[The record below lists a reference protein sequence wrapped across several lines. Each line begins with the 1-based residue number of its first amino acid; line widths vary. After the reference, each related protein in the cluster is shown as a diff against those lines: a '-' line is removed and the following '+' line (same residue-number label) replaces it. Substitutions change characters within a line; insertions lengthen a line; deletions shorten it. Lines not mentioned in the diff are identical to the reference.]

1 MVQCPYSVQHPH
13 WEDKNHL
20 QLFLYVTCV
29 IFVVSMGTRSTWQI
43 WERSIHTHNKDNINK
58 SIKQG
63 KIYEMSIEFDNAK
76 PPLSIQ
82 RE

>member
-1 MVQCPYSVQHPH
+1 
-13 WEDKNHL
+13 
-20 QLFLYVTCV
+20 
-29 IFVVSMGTRSTWQI
+29 MGTRSTWQI